1 MPHFSELFSK
11 LRARTRV
18 AGCRLAIH
26 INRSTDPTIIVVGS
40 VVAANHLPTLTLV
53 VLTGV
58 VGHG

>member
-11 LRARTRV
+11 LRARTRA
-18 AGCRLAIH
+18 AGYSLAIH
-26 INRSTDPTIIVVGS
+26 INRSTDPTIIVVGT
-40 VVAANHLPTLTLV
+40 VAAANHLPALTLV

>member
-18 AGCRLAIH
+18 AGYRLAIH
-26 INRSTDPTIIVVGS
+26 INRSTDPTIIVVGT
-40 VVAANHLPTLTLV
+40 VAAANHLPALTLV

-58 VGHG
+58 ASHG

>member
-26 INRSTDPTIIVVGS
+26 INRSTDPTIIVVGT
-40 VVAANHLPTLTLV
+40 VAAANHLPTLTLV